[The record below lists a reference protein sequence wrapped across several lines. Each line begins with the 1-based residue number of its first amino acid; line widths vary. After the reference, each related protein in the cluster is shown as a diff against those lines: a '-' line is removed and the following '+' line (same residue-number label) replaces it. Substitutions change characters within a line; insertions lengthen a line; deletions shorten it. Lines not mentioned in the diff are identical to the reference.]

1 MQYGSEYKSSSFHE
15 PREPLLRDCIKETST
30 LREEH
35 ERAWKQYGCT
45 LMSDGWSDR
54 RGRHLINFLVNSQE
68 ETYFLESVDASSEQ
82 HDATMI
88 ANLLEERI
96 EAIGKDKVVQVVT
109 DNGANYKAAGKLL
122 MERIPTLFWSPCA
135 AHCLD
140 LMLEDIAKLKE
151 FKKPIARA
159 RRVTTFIYRHGRL
172 LSAMRE
178 KTGGM
183 DLVRPAAT
191 RFATAFLT
199 LKSMHKHK
207 DALKC
212 LFVSESWTRIKL
224 SKTEAGMHVTYIVL
238 SKEFWNSIED
248 CLRASAPLLIMLRV
262 VDGDE
267 KPAMPEVAA
276 LMAHAK
282 EKIKLSFSTQNKQR
296 LLKKIINIIERRW
309 VKQMDHPLYG
319 AALYLNPGKF
329 FAIQK
334 SGDDTYVGELRSCF
348 NDVLARMVQDENIRN
363 KIDEQAM
370 HYEDQRGDVFSNK
383 LAIENLESRS
393 PSKCC

>member
-1 MQYGSEYKSSSFHE
+1 
-15 PREPLLRDCIKETST
+15 
-30 LREEH
+30 
-35 ERAWKQYGCT
+35 
-45 LMSDGWSDR
+45 
-54 RGRHLINFLVNSQE
+54 
-68 ETYFLESVDASSEQ
+68 
-82 HDATMI
+82 MI
-88 ANLLEERI
+88 ANLLEQRI

-135 AHCLD
+135 THCLD

-224 SKTEAGMHVTYIVL
+224 SKTEAGMHVTDIVL

-248 CLRASAPLLIMLRV
+248 CLRASAPLLIVLRV

-282 EKIKLSFSTQNKQR
+282 EKIKLSFSTQNKQC

-383 LAIENLESRS
+383 LAIQNLESRS